1 MSLSYQKLTPVEVLD
16 PITDVQTKRDYSIL
30 KGGDK
35 ISYKAFTSTSISSSS
50 IQFSCPPPNGSV
62 FTSRKQYLQLPV
74 RLTFTGLIT
83 TDNAAYVPATSLLNA
98 GFDAPRAYP
107 ATGSMESLTVTINN
121 TQLSSNVGDY
131 IHALIRYNIDS
142 KLKTKDYSLT
152 PNYPDQ
158 SLNYADLHGS
168 IRSPL
173 AFYGDGL
180 DGSPTQRG
188 SFPFTILS
196 TSNIAVVP
204 TLAGSLCTAIVD
216 MVVTEPLFLSP
227 LYFGHHNSQGLYNVN
242 SLDYNISFY
251 NNLGFRMWSH
261 DALTPVS
268 TNPGLGASVFSSITN
283 ISVQFTG
290 FSPAFSYNDNQPRIL
305 FKYITPNLLTK
316 GLTFNTPIT
325 YPYFNP
331 IVYTTD
337 IGTIAYSPTSLPGSG
352 VTVTTN
358 NIQISS
364 VPRRVYIYVRPSN
377 QALLNS
383 SNLTDCFLSIT
394 NVQVQWDANSVL
406 MSTANQQ
413 QLYLTN
419 VKNHG
424 DFTWQQWSGYPGYNA
439 AFPPNTGSARVSTT
453 GGPICFEFG
462 TDLQL
467 GPDQAPGMQG
477 QYNLQVTLNVQ
488 NLNSSGAWDTV
499 PMSILMVVVQEGT
512 FTVAALGQSVAQLG
526 VISKQDILDAKPS
539 PFVSYRDIQDING
552 GDFFSGLKDFGSK
565 INNFLKES
573 KLIST
578 LAPLIPGVGGP
589 ASQIARNLGYGYDGN
604 GVMAG
609 GKKLSK
615 AQLRKALEYR

>member
-1 MSLSYQKLTPVEVLD
+1 MSLSYQRLTPVAVLD
-16 PITDVQTKRDYSIL
+16 PLTDVQTKRDYSIL

-35 ISYKAFTSTSISSSS
+35 ISFKAFTSTSVSSSS

-62 FTSRKQYLQLPV
+62 FTSRKQYFQAPV
-74 RLTFTGLIT
+74 RLIFTGLIT
-83 TDNAAYVPATSLLNA
+83 TTDPTYVPLTSLLNA
-98 GFDAPRAYP
+98 NFDSPRAYP
-107 ATGSMESLTVTINN
+107 LSGSMESLTLTINN
-121 TQLSSNVGDY
+121 TQMSSNIGDY

-142 KLKTKDYSLT
+142 KLKNKDYSLT
-152 PNYPDQ
+152 PDYPDQ
-158 SLNYADLHGS
+158 SLNYSDLHGS

-188 SFPFTILS
+188 AFPFTILP
-196 TSNIAVVP
+196 TTNVAVIPTVAGTIA
-204 TLAGSLCTAIVD
+204 TATVD
-216 MVVTEPLFLSP
+216 MVCCEPLFLSP
-227 LYFGHHNSQGLYNVN
+227 LCWGHNDTQGLYNVN

-251 NNLGFRMWSH
+251 NNLGNRMWSH
-261 DALTPVS
+261 DAITPVS
-268 TNPGLGASVFSSITN
+268 NNPVTGASVFSSITN
-283 ISVQFTG
+283 ITVQFNG
-290 FSPAFSYNDNQPRIL
+290 FNPAFSYNDNQPRLL
-305 FKYITPNLLTK
+305 FKYVTPNLLTS

-364 VPRRVYIYVRPSN
+364 IPRRFYLWVRPSN

-383 SNLTDCFLSIT
+383 PNLTDCFLSIT
-394 NVQVQWDANSVL
+394 NVAVQWDANSVL
-406 MSTANQQ
+406 MSSANQQ
-413 QLYLTN
+413 QLYLMN

-439 AFPPNTGSARVSTT
+439 AFPPNTGTGRVTTT
-453 GGPICFEFG
+453 GGPICMEFG

-467 GPDQAPGMQG
+467 GPDQSCGMQG
-477 QYNLQVTLNVQ
+477 QYNLQVTLQVQ
-488 NLNSSGAWDTV
+488 NLNSTGAWDTV
-499 PMSILMVVVQEGT
+499 PLSILMLVVQEGT
-512 FTVAALGQSVAQLG
+512 FTVSALGQSIAQLG
-526 VISKQDILDAKPS
+526 VISKQDILDAKRS
-539 PFVSYRDIQDING
+539 PFINYHDIQAING
-552 GDFFSGLKDFGSK
+552 GDFFSGLKDFGSR
-565 INNFLKES
+565 INQFLKDS

-578 LAPLIPGVGGP
+578 LAPLIPGIGGP
-589 ASQIARNLGYGYDGN
+589 ASQIARNLGYGYDGE